1 VEHYSFKLQK
11 NDGAVLSVRSAEF
24 SNITAVWSEV
34 ADLAEREDLTGGRIV
49 VTNQLGEVLILV
61 GAATAR
67 SYSKTKKQSSFAR
80 DAA

>member
-11 NDGAVLSVRSAEF
+11 NDGAVLSVCSAAF
-24 SNITAVWSEV
+24 SNMTAVWSEV
-34 ADLAEREDLTGGRIV
+34 AELAEREDLTGGRIV

-67 SYSKTKKQSSFAR
+67 SYAKSKSQSLFAR
-80 DAA
+80 SAA